1 MLNIGENRQVFIQIK
16 YKKELKFFHLKIY
29 GTNLVPKKFHLTL
42 IEGNTLPKQINSG
55 EKYSI
60 SNGRRLIIVDSVKKD
75 RKNNRINLSFFQHRS
90 NHFEIKQSINF
101 SDKEYTALLIFVHSH
116 TIPDLEIH
124 LPLENE
130 YESI

>member
-1 MLNIGENRQVFIQIK
+1 MLNIGKNCQMFIQIK
-16 YKKELKFFHLKIY
+16 YKKELKFFHLNIF
-29 GTNLVPKKFHLTL
+29 GTNLVPKKFQLTL
-42 IEGNTLPKQINSG
+42 IEGNTLPKQIKCG

-75 RKNNRINLSFFQHRS
+75 RKKNNRINLFFFQHKS

-101 SDKEYTALLIFVHSH
+101 SDKEYTAFLNFVHSH

-124 LPLENE
+124 LLLEN
-130 YESI
+130 